1 MARDLLLYDKAFAK
15 SDKAKVWPCAIF
27 IFTNKRA
34 TSYATSEFAV
44 TILYLGY
51 GKHAD

>member
-34 TSYATSEFAV
+34 TSEFAV

-51 GKHAD
+51 GKHAG